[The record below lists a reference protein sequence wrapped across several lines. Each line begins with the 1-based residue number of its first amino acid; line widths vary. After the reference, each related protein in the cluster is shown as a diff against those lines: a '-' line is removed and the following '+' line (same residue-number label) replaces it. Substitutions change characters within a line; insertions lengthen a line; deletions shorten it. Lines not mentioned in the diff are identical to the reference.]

1 MLNTQ
6 LVGLQTAKTPSVAG
20 TESERKGPA
29 PRESPSGLQ
38 LLPEGS
44 QISELD
50 PSR

>member
-6 LVGLQTAKTPSVAG
+6 LVGFQTAKTPSVAG
-20 TESERKGPA
+20 TESEHTRPA

-38 LLPEGS
+38 LLPEGN
-44 QISELD
+44 QISELE